1 MKNTVLV
8 RLILAFAGL
17 VLLGSAYAQQSRT
30 PLPIE
35 GKTALYQK
43 VLTRPG
49 AVLTGSP
56 GGGSLGAPLAPFS
69 ILYVYERLQI
79 QGGQT
84 VLVVGPDAKG
94 TIWGFVDAAKTVPWR
109 HALVL
114 AFTSRAGREQVLF
127 FRDRANLEGW
137 LQRPDLSQAAGR
149 MRREAQAVG
158 ALGVDSPI
166 ISIEPRKY
174 VDFSNPEQFYVLPVL
189 EAKGIRLP
197 SRQRVMSVRIAS
209 VTRNESTLSEQSA
222 PAASAIAGA
231 SSLQTPI
238 VPYGDASLGGFRAG
252 VAFVID
258 ASSSM
263 QPYIDETRE
272 VVHEVLGTIRAS
284 GLLDGVRVGVIGYR
298 DDPTKVRGIEYLT
311 RTFVDPN
318 SVTVDFRNAV
328 GMLQASHVSTRSFDE
343 DAFAGINHAMSR
355 IDWNGF
361 DGRFLVLI
369 TDASARDATSPYT
382 TMGLNATEMR
392 NDIHG
397 ASRTLPTALFV
408 LHLKT
413 PEGRRDHARAA
424 AQYAELSR
432 MDTGRSLY
440 HPVGL
445 GDRAAFRHSVA
456 TLSTAIVEQ
465 ILRMRGGAGAAAA
478 FLPAPAAPAVG
489 GELADTEGLRASVG
503 EIGRA
508 MALAYLGREAG
519 TQAPDM
525 FEAWASDR
533 DFDDPSVA
541 AFSVRVLLTKNQLS
555 DLQQTME
562 ATIEALNEAQ
572 TNPQDFFNQLQS
584 ASIAMGRDPNR
595 VGQGPVRNLESSGL
609 MGEYLEGLPYQS
621 RLMAMSEDDWMRMG
635 VTEQQGIIDDARSK
649 IESYQRFHD
658 DVRRWIPLHDHV
670 DPGDHVYPVSLDALP

>member
-1 MKNTVLV
+1 MTNRARILT
-8 RLILAFAGL
+8 RLMAAFACMAF
-17 VLLGSAYAQQSRT
+17 LGGAHAQQSRT
-30 PLPIE
+30 PLLIE

-56 GGGSLGAPLAPFS
+56 GGGSLGAPLPPFS
-69 ILYVYERLQI
+69 ILYVYERLAI

-84 VLVVGPDAKG
+84 VLVVGPDARG

-114 AFTSRAGREQVLF
+114 AFTPRAGRDQVLF

-137 LQRPDLSQAAGR
+137 LQRPDLSQAADR
-149 MRREAQAVG
+149 MRREAQAAG
-158 ALGVDSPI
+158 ALGADSPI
-166 ISIEPRKY
+166 VSIEPRKY
-174 VDFSNPEQFYVLPVL
+174 VDFSNPRQFYVLPVL

-209 VTRNESTLSEQSA
+209 VTRNEGTLPEHSA
-222 PAASAIAGA
+222 PSAIA
-231 SSLQTPI
+231 SSVPAPL
-238 VPYGDASLGGFRAG
+238 VPYGDASLGGFRVG

-272 VVHEVLGTIRAS
+272 VVHEVLGTIRAA
-284 GLLDGVRVGVIGYR
+284 GLIDGVRVGVVGYR
-298 DDPTKVRGIEYLT
+298 DDPTKVRGIEYLS

-318 SVTVDFRNAV
+318 SVTIDFRSAV
-328 GMLQASHVSTRSFDE
+328 GLLQASQVSTRSFDE
-343 DAFAGINHAMSR
+343 DAFAGINHATSR
-355 IDWNGF
+355 IDWSGF

-392 NDIHG
+392 NDIQG

-440 HPVGL
+440 YPVGL
-445 GDRAAFRHSVA
+445 GDRTAFRHAIA
-456 TLSTAIVEQ
+456 TLSTAVVDQ
-465 ILRMRGGAGAAAA
+465 ILRVRGGAGAAA
-478 FLPAPAAPAVG
+478 FVPAPATPAIG

-503 EIGRA
+503 EIGQA

-555 DLQQTME
+555 DLQKTME

-595 VGQGPVRNLESSGL
+595 VGQGAVRNLESSGL

-635 VTEQQGIIDDARSK
+635 VTEQQGIIDDTRSK

-658 DVRRWIPLHDHV
+658 DVRRWIPLHEHI
-670 DPGDHVYPVSLDALP
+670 DPGDHVYPVPLDALP

>member
-1 MKNTVLV
+1 MTRMALV
-8 RLILAFAGL
+8 RVILTFAGL
-17 VLLGSAYAQQSRT
+17 VLLGSAHAQQSRA
-30 PLPIE
+30 PLLIE

-49 AVLTGSP
+49 ATLTGSP
-56 GGGSLGAPLAPFS
+56 GRGSLGAALPPFS
-69 ILYVYERLQI
+69 ILYVYERLSI
-79 QGGQT
+79 QGGAT
-84 VLVVGPDAKG
+84 LLAVGPDARG

-114 AFTSRAGREQVLF
+114 AFTPRAGRDQVLF

-137 LQRPDLSQAAGR
+137 LQRPDLSQAADR

-158 ALGVDSPI
+158 ALGADSPI
-166 ISIEPRKY
+166 VSIEPQEY

-209 VTRNESTLSEQSA
+209 VTRNENTLPEQSA
-222 PAASAIAGA
+222 PSASRVQAP
-231 SSLQTPI
+231 L
-238 VPYGDASLGGFRAG
+238 VPYGGASLGGFRVG

-272 VVHEVLGTIRAS
+272 VVHEVLGTIRAA
-284 GLLDGVRVGVIGYR
+284 GLIDGVRVGVVGYR
-298 DDPTKVRGIEYLT
+298 DDPTKVRGIEYLS

-318 SVTVDFRNAV
+318 SVTIDFRSAL
-328 GMLQASHVSTRSFDE
+328 GLLQASQVSTRSFDE

-361 DGRFLVLI
+361 DGRFLALI

-392 NDIHG
+392 NDIQG
-397 ASRTLPTALFV
+397 ASRALPTALFV

-424 AQYAELSR
+424 AQYTELSR

-440 HPVGL
+440 YPVGL
-445 GDRAAFRHSVA
+445 GDRTAFRHAIA

-465 ILRMRGGAGAAAA
+465 ILRVRGGAGAEAA
-478 FLPAPAAPAVG
+478 FVPAPAAPAIG

-541 AFSVRVLLTKNQLS
+541 AFSVRVLLSKNQVS
-555 DLQQTME
+555 DLQKTME

-572 TNPQDFFNQLQS
+572 TNPQDFFNQIQS
-584 ASIAMGRDPNR
+584 ASLAMGRDPNR

-635 VTEQQGIIDDARSK
+635 VTEQQAIIDDARSK
-649 IESYQRFHD
+649 IELYQRYHD
-658 DVRRWIPLHDHV
+658 DVHRWIPLHENV
-670 DPGDHVYPVSLDALP
+670 DRGDHVYPVPLDALP